1 MAEIIEFKPK
11 EIVYI
16 LNFVSPHPVGMR
28 KTGNERIK
36 LKINRKDFTTG
47 LGQAWV
53 PAINKRMAK
62 EKLAKMVDVL
72 EWLD

>member
-11 EIVYI
+11 EIVFI
-16 LNFVSPHPVGMR
+16 LNFVSPHPLAMNKDG
-28 KTGNERIK
+28 TERIK
-36 LKINRKDFTTG
+36 LSVVRKDFTSG

-62 EKLAKMVDVL
+62 EKLERMIDVL